1 MLTITEYTVEK
12 LEDPFNILT
21 GDRYEFFLYLD
32 VPEDDELHTDKGLAL
47 KVLYTVHED
56 KQSITNYHFL
66 ETETNEYLD
75 FELEDDEK
83 EMIEAFCRD
92 NLHKDEQ

>member
-47 KVLYTVHED
+47 KVLYTVDED

-66 ETETNEYLD
+66 EMETNEYLD

-92 NLHKDEQ
+92 NLHTDEQ